1 MNIEAKHKKLL
12 EKHLDCVLNA
22 NKIHNLTNIKN
33 RNEAQILHI
42 EDSLAGILE
51 LNQAKQGKLVD
62 LGSGAGYPG
71 IPLAIVSGRNTTLVE
86 SVQKKAD
93 CLESF
98 VHDLNLSS
106 NIFVSNNRIEE
117 EAVQSRNSYAAA
129 TARAL
134 SSISSLLELASPL
147 LEIGGSLICYK
158 ASEIDEELEDAQ
170 PILDK
175 LGMALISNRLYGLS
189 NGINHRIILF
199 NKVAD
204 SDINLPRKLGLA
216 QKRPL
221 R

>member
-1 MNIEAKHKKLL
+1 MNIEAKQKQLL

-22 NKIHNLTNIKN
+22 NKIHNLTNIKE
-33 RNEAQILHI
+33 RSEAQILHI

-51 LNQAKQGKLVD
+51 LDQAKQGKLVD

-93 CLESF
+93 CLKSF
-98 VHDLNLSS
+98 VRELDLSS

-117 EAVQSRNSYAAA
+117 EAAQNRNSYAVA

-158 ASEIDEELEDAQ
+158 ASEIDEELEEAQ
-170 PILDK
+170 HIVDK
-175 LGMALISNRLYGLS
+175 LGMCLVSNRLYTLS

-199 NKVAD
+199 KKEAD
-204 SDINLPRKLGLA
+204 ADINLPRKLGLA